1 MSASVSHRPRDT
13 ANPGRIPGMDPLRR
27 QDWAV
32 KTPQQV
38 LARYRP
44 GRAPP
49 LEVLDVLL
57 TLFNSRHTAREKT
70 VSHKTRQERANFLRR
85 FFRDLSA
92 KAGFRTAPDPRN
104 LGQKHVHA
112 MVQVWHRE
120 QLAPATIQTYLSF
133 LRGLASWLG
142 KPGFVRPP
150 AYYGLSLA
158 EYERHEVARRD
169 KSWRAQGLDAGAVI
183 AQVADYD
190 PRVAASMR
198 LMQALGLRRKESVTF
213 KPFADV
219 HPFEQTGL
227 PPEQRKADHYVWIKG
242 KGGRVRWIE
251 LATDAQRAAV
261 AQAQSVVS
269 GRDAHLG
276 DPTKTLDQN
285 LRRLLYVLEK
295 FGITRRA
302 SGVTG
307 HGLRHEHCNDLY
319 EDVAGI
325 PSPVRGGATV
335 SPALDRAARQVV
347 SMRAGHARLRAAH
360 AYCGQAAVVRSTPS
374 PRTSHGPNSTG
385 STGADDVG

>member
-1 MSASVSHRPRDT
+1 MSASASHRPRDA
-13 ANPGRIPGMDPLRR
+13 ANPSRIPGMDPLRR

-38 LARYRP
+38 LACYRP

-70 VSHKTRQERANFLRR
+70 VSHKTRQERAAFLRR

-104 LGQKHVHA
+104 LGQKHLQA
-112 MVQVWHRE
+112 MLDVWQRE

-133 LRGLASWLG
+133 LRGLATWLG

-150 AYYGLSLA
+150 AHYGLSLA
-158 EYERHEVARRD
+158 EYERHEVAQRD
-169 KSWRAQGLDAGAVI
+169 KSWQAQGLDVDAVI
-183 AQVADYD
+183 AQVAAFD

-198 LMQALGLRRKESVTF
+198 LMQGLGLRRKESITF
-213 KPFADV
+213 RPFADV

-227 PPEQRKADHYVWIKG
+227 SPNQRKANDYVWIKG

-251 LATDAQRAAV
+251 LATEAQQAAV
-261 AQAQSVVS
+261 AHAQTVVS
-269 GRDAHLG
+269 GRDAHMG
-276 DPTKTLDQN
+276 DPAKTLDQN

-302 SGVTG
+302 AGATS
-307 HGLRHEHCNDLY
+307 HGLRHGHCHELY
-319 EDVAGI
+319 EEVGGVPA
-325 PSPVRGGATV
+325 PVRGGG
-335 SPALDRAARQVV
+335 ALPRDVERAARQAV
-347 SMRAGHARLRAAH
+347 SERAGHARLRAAG
-360 AYCGQAAVVRSTPS
+360 AYVGSHRRPPTAPTQQAPDA
-374 PRTSHGPNSTG
+374 
-385 STGADDVG
+385 

>member
-1 MSASVSHRPRDT
+1 MARQRPVPPAKAST
-13 ANPGRIPGMDPLRR
+13 GRLAGADAQRR
-27 QDWAV
+27 QPWAERS
-32 KTPQQV
+32 PAQI
-38 LARYRP
+38 LAQYRP
-44 GRAPP
+44 GQAAPLQV
-49 LEVLDVLL
+49 LEVLL
-57 TLFNSRHTAREKT
+57 TLFNSRHTALHKT
-70 VSHKTRQERANFLRR
+70 VSHKTRQERADFLRR

-92 KAGFRTAPDPRN
+92 KAGFGTAPDPRN

-112 MVQVWHRE
+112 MVQVWQRE

-150 AYYGLSLA
+150 AYYGLSLP
-158 EYERHEVARRD
+158 EYERHEVAQRD
-169 KSWRAQGLDAGAVI
+169 KSWRAQGLDADAVI
-183 AQVADYD
+183 AKVADYD
-190 PRVAASMR
+190 PPVAASMR

-269 GRDAHLG
+269 GQDAHLG
-276 DPTKTLDQN
+276 DPARTLDQN

-319 EDVAGI
+319 EDVAGV

-335 SPALDRAARQVV
+335 SPAVDRAARQAV
-347 SMRAGHARLRAAH
+347 SIRAGHARLRAAH
-360 AYCGQAAVVRSTPS
+360 AYCGQPTLVRSTPS
-374 PRTSHGPNSTG
+374 PGASHGHKATG
-385 STGADDVG
+385 STGADDSG